1 MLFDPFGKN
10 GFTYFN
16 ELEIN
21 GEKTDDKENQNDY
34 SAEEPDDDTFTPDD
48 DTTEDE
54 PAEDPIEDDVTDY
67 TEVDGDDGTDD
78 DEVEPQATEDNTE
91 AEPPAED
98 NPEEPA
104 TDDTTTEDE
113 PEADTP
119 EDDTVTDDTGTGD
132 ADTAGGDG
140 NDGVSDDVTDY
151 TEEDGDDG
159 TDDEPTDDTAGTD
172 DNPDDTTEDDTDAGT
187 DNPDNG
193 EASDGEGG
201 TLQDMEKT
209 LFSDLSPQQMAIK
222 NSELLQ
228 NYIDLFE
235 SLNTIFDNINK
246 IPKTYSNTKVI
257 EFVGEKIVEMKDM
270 VNYIITTTYI
280 TKTYVENMATYK
292 QCLLML
298 QQINTML
305 KGLVQKPIK

>member
-21 GEKTDDKENQNDY
+21 GEKTDDEENQNDY

-67 TEVDGDDGTDD
+67 TE
-78 DEVEPQATEDNTE
+78 
-91 AEPPAED
+91 
-98 NPEEPA
+98 
-104 TDDTTTEDE
+104 
-113 PEADTP
+113 
-119 EDDTVTDDTGTGD
+119 
-132 ADTAGGDG
+132 
-140 NDGVSDDVTDY
+140 
-151 TEEDGDDG
+151 EDGDDG
-159 TDDEPTDDTAGTD
+159 TDDETTDDTAGTD

-193 EASDGEGG
+193 EASDGEGA

-222 NSELLQ
+222 NSEHLQ

-246 IPKTYSNTKVI
+246 IPKTYSNTRVI

-280 TKTYVENMATYK
+280 TKTYVEKMATYK

>member
-10 GFTYFN
+10 GYTYFN

-21 GEKTDDKENQNDY
+21 GEKTDDEENQNDY
-34 SAEEPDDDTFTPDD
+34 SAEEP
-48 DTTEDE
+48 
-54 PAEDPIEDDVTDY
+54 EDDQTDIDTQDDPPVEDDITDY

-78 DEVEPQATEDNTE
+78 EPEPQAAEDNTE
-91 AEPPAED
+91 PTVED
-98 NPEEPA
+98 TPEEPTENDTA
-104 TDDTTTEDE
+104 TEEE
-113 PEADTP
+113 PEAETP
-119 EDDTVTDDTGTGD
+119 EDDTVTDDTDTGNV
-132 ADTAGGDG
+132 DTAGGDG

-151 TEEDGDDG
+151 TEEDSDDG
-159 TDDEPTDDTAGTD
+159 TDDETA
-172 DNPDDTTEDDTDAGT
+172 DDTTETE
-187 DNPDNG
+187 DNPDNTEDDTISDDNT
-193 EASDGEGG
+193 EADTGDSSDGAG

-246 IPKTYSNTKVI
+246 IPKTYSNTRVI
-257 EFVGEKIVEMKDM
+257 EFVGEKLVEMKDM